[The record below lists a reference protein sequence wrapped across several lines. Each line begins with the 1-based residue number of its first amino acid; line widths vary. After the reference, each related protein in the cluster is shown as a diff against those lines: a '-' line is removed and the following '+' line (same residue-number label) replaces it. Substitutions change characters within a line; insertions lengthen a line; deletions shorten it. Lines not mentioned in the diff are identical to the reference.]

1 MSSTTGN
8 VVNNEN
14 YPTPVPV
21 VEKLLEHLVLRP
33 GDIFLEPCRGLERN
47 IYDRINI
54 PEHQKSWAELDEG
67 VNYLETYFDKHDVII
82 TNPPFS
88 LTVEFIYKSLFEL
101 ADDGTLVYLQRV
113 NFLDSIVTGKQA
125 D

>member
-14 YPTPVPV
+14 YPTPIPV

-33 GDIFLEPCRGLERN
+33 GDTFLEPCRGLERN

-67 VNYLETYFDKHDVII
+67 VNYLETRTGDNQRCFVRE
-82 TNPPFS
+82 TNISPKIDPLFR
-88 LTVEFIYKSLFEL
+88 TKEIYAL
-101 ADDGTLVYLQRV
+101 
-113 NFLDSIVTGKQA
+113 
-125 D
+125 